1 MDKYVL
7 YHYDRY
13 TYSSS
18 IDSTTVSIRRGLIY
32 YTYMKS
38 NKLLIIIL
46 FRKQT
51 NHMNVMY
58 INIIRYIL
66 DDEL

>member
-1 MDKYVL
+1 
-7 YHYDRY
+7 
-13 TYSSS
+13 
-18 IDSTTVSIRRGLIY
+18 
-32 YTYMKS
+32 MKS

-58 INIIRYIL
+58 INIIRYIRRRTL
-66 DDEL
+66 NKRLFRLPVAIPVKDCSVMLTVRTCRAVNQAS

>member
-1 MDKYVL
+1 
-7 YHYDRY
+7 
-13 TYSSS
+13 
-18 IDSTTVSIRRGLIY
+18 
-32 YTYMKS
+32 MKS